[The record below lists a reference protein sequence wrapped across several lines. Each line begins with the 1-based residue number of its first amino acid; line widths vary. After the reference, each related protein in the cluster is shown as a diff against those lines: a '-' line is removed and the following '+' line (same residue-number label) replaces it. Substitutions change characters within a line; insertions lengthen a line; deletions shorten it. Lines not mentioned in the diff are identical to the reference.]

1 MQSSLGTS
9 SGLRVESFFPASENE
24 TDTDSDSGAFSN
36 NRSRRSTN
44 EEGNRLSTP
53 ELIRHAFNLAV
64 IKGRINL
71 RFNNRDHHGGLHKA
85 VLNGKEAD
93 VEQLLS
99 SGKDIDAHDEYGKTP
114 LHCAVGAQK
123 LDIVHCLLRYK
134 PDVDAHDDRDDTA
147 LHTATRTGNFD
158 IVLVSFSTSESVF

>member
-1 MQSSLGTS
+1 MLYLLIMLHWFLNKKPTDLVWRTQHPRNK
-9 SGLRVESFFPASENE
+9 LREVFASFFC
-24 TDTDSDSGAFSN
+24 
-36 NRSRRSTN
+36 
-44 EEGNRLSTP
+44 
-53 ELIRHAFNLAV
+53 V
-64 IKGRINL
+64 
-71 RFNNRDHHGGLHKA
+71 
-85 VLNGKEAD
+85 D
-93 VEQLLS
+93 VYA
-99 SGKDIDAHDEYGKTP
+99 DIDAHDEYGKTP